1 MLTPKITDYQI
12 LKYSQ
17 SGYLERAVAEYIIR
31 GWQPL
36 GGVSVC
42 LYTTSGNYNVVSS
55 EYTREICEQFAHSQN
70 IDILISI

>member
-12 LKYSQ
+12 LTYTHRNH
-17 SGYLERAVAEYIIR
+17 LERKVASCIEE

-42 LYTTSGNYNVVSS
+42 LYTTTGNYI
-55 EYTREICEQFAHSQN
+55 EYFQAIVKYEQQKPN
-70 IDILISI
+70 LI

>member
-12 LKYSQ
+12 LTHSQ
-17 SGYLERAVAEYIIR
+17 NRYLERVVADYIKE

-42 LYTTSGNYNVVSS
+42 LYRFDK
-55 EYTREICEQFAHSQN
+55 EYSQAIVRYEKQKPN
-70 IDILISI
+70 SI

>member
-1 MLTPKITDYQI
+1 MLIPKITDYQI

-17 SGYLERAVAEYIIR
+17 SGYLEREVANAIKE

-42 LYTTSGNYNVVSS
+42 LYAPSSNYKSDK
-55 EYTREICEQFAHSQN
+55 EYSQAIVKYEKQN
-70 IDILISI
+70 LNSI

>member
-17 SGYLERAVAEYIIR
+17 IGYLESEVANAIKE

-42 LYTTSGNYNVVSS
+42 LYRYDN
-55 EYTREICEQFAHSQN
+55 EYSQAIVKYEKQKPN
-70 IDILISI
+70 SI

>member
-12 LKYSQ
+12 PTHSQ
-17 SGYLERAVAEYIIR
+17 NRYLERVVADYIIR

-42 LYTTSGNYNVVSS
+42 LYTPSGNYT
-55 EYTREICEQFAHSQN
+55 EYQQAIVKYEQQKPN
-70 IDILISI
+70 SI

>member
-12 LKYSQ
+12 LTYIQ
-17 SGYLERAVAEYIIR
+17 RDYLEMEVARCIEE

-42 LYTTSGNYNVVSS
+42 LYTTTGNYI
-55 EYTREICEQFAHSQN
+55 EYFQAIVKYEQQKPN
-70 IDILISI
+70 SI

>member
-12 LKYSQ
+12 LQYMQ
-17 SGYLERAVAEYIIR
+17 RDYLEREVARCIEE

-42 LYTTSGNYNVVSS
+42 LYTTSGNYT
-55 EYTREICEQFAHSQN
+55 EYYQAIVKYEQQKPN
-70 IDILISI
+70 SI

>member
-1 MLTPKITDYQI
+1 MLTPKITDYKI

-17 SGYLERAVAEYIIR
+17 SGYLESEVANAIKE

-42 LYTTSGNYNVVSS
+42 LYSLTMSYKSDK
-55 EYTREICEQFAHSQN
+55 EYSQAIVKYEKQKPN
-70 IDILISI
+70 SI

>member
-1 MLTPKITDYQI
+1 MLTPKITDYKI

-17 SGYLERAVAEYIIR
+17 SGYLESEVASAIKK

-42 LYTTSGNYNVVSS
+42 LYRFDK
-55 EYTREICEQFAHSQN
+55 EYSQAIVKYEKQKPN
-70 IDILISI
+70 SI

>member
-12 LKYSQ
+12 LTHSQ
-17 SGYLERAVAEYIIR
+17 NRYLERVVADYIKE

-42 LYTTSGNYNVVSS
+42 LYAPSSNYKSDK
-55 EYTREICEQFAHSQN
+55 EYSQAIVKYEQQKPN
-70 IDILISI
+70 SI

>member
-17 SGYLERAVAEYIIR
+17 SSHLENEIAEAIKE

-42 LYTTSGNYNVVSS
+42 LYASTSDYKSDKVYHQAIVKYEKQKTN
-55 EYTREICEQFAHSQN
+55 
-70 IDILISI
+70 SI

>member
-12 LKYSQ
+12 LTHSQ
-17 SGYLERAVAEYIIR
+17 NRYLERVVADYIKE

-42 LYTTSGNYNVVSS
+42 LYTTSGNYT
-55 EYTREICEQFAHSQN
+55 EYYQAIVKYEKQKPN
-70 IDILISI
+70 SI